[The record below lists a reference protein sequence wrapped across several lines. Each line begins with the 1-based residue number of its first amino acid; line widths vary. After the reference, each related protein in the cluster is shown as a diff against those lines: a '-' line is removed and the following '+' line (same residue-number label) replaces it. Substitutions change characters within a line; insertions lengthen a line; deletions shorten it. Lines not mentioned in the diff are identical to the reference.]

1 MSSPLKKEI
10 PVDTD
15 PVTNPATADP
25 PNPTTSPSP
34 SLLPPPPLAATTPP
48 HPIHPPTARE
58 KLSVLSTSSA
68 LRDVRSAKSSVTSQL
83 YISAIRTDGFALLV
97 SDCHHVLEWPVALLP
112 SGGKKGDVLD
122 FNLTIS
128 PTAKIEAHKTMSTI
142 QDVLKAT
149 AVQ

>member
-1 MSSPLKKEI
+1 M
-10 PVDTD
+10 
-15 PVTNPATADP
+15 
-25 PNPTTSPSP
+25 
-34 SLLPPPPLAATTPP
+34 
-48 HPIHPPTARE
+48 
-58 KLSVLSTSSA
+58 LSTSSA